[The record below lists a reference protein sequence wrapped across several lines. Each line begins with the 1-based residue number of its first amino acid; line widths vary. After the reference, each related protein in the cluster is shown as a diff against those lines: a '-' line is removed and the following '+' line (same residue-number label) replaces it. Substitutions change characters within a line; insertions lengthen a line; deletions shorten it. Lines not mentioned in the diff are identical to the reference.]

1 MTAILELSAERTQI
15 ATRLL
20 ELDVQETEWSR
31 QYYVDNRPTSM
42 KDRSTL
48 LAERA
53 RLKLR
58 QHQINLQINALRVA
72 GSGVEVQS

>member
-1 MTAILELSAERTQI
+1 MTTILQLSAERQGI

-20 ELDVQETEWSR
+20 ELEVQETEWSR
-31 QYYVDNRPTSM
+31 AYYCDNVPTSM

-48 LAERA
+48 VAERA

-58 QHQINLQINALRVA
+58 LHEINLAVYALRA
-72 GSGVEVQS
+72 SGAEVQS